1 MSCAYAFRGFDVRK
15 SLILREPH
23 AQKAEKL
30 SKSGATSP
38 WCTQL
43 SPSALGSP
51 SRTALKADRGRL

>member
-30 SKSGATSP
+30 SKSGAANSLP
-38 WCTQL
+38 RIEGHW
-43 SPSALGSP
+43 P
-51 SRTALKADRGRL
+51 